1 MESQEVLELIREAK
15 RGNEKA
21 IETLI
26 ERYLNTVRKINYK
39 WGNTDDGFQEGI
51 LGIYQ
56 AIKTYDESY
65 NTKFMTHLYFHIE
78 AKIRKFIDKE
88 RYRVPQYVIESIKKG
103 EQERVYFSEI
113 ENLKI
118 EDGSIDNET
127 LENKVLVEKLLNCC
141 TKQEKEVLNLLFFEG
156 YSGQAVAEKLGMSR
170 QWVHSIKHRAFEKIR
185 NNINFVIN
193 KKTSIIRNK

>member
-15 RGNEKA
+15 KGNNEA
-21 IETLI
+21 TETLI

-78 AKIRKFIDKE
+78 AKIRRFIDKE
-88 RYRVPQYVIESIKKG
+88 RYRTPQYVIESIKKG
-103 EQERVYFSEI
+103 EKERLYFSEL
-113 ENLKI
+113 ENFEI
-118 EDGSIDNET
+118 EDGNIDNEN
-127 LENKVLVEKLLNCC
+127 LENKVLIEKLLNCC
-141 TKQEKEVLNLLFFEG
+141 TEQEKEVLNLLFFEG

-170 QWVHSIKHRAFEKIR
+170 QWVHTIKHRAFEKIR

-193 KKTSIIRNK
+193 KKNEYNKK

>member
-1 MESQEVLELIREAK
+1 MESTEILELIRKAKAGDNEAT
-15 RGNEKA
+15 
-21 IETLI
+21 ETLI
-26 ERYLNTVRKINYK
+26 EKYLNAVRKINNK
-39 WGNTDDGFQEGI
+39 WGGTDDGFQEGI

-103 EQERVYFSEI
+103 EQERLYFSGI
-113 ENLKI
+113 ENLEI
-118 EDGSIDNET
+118 GDENTGNEN

-141 TKQEKEVLNLLFFEG
+141 TRQEKEVLNLLFFEG
-156 YSGQAVAEKLGMSR
+156 YSGQAVAEKLRMSR
-170 QWVHSIKHRAFEKIR
+170 QWVYNIKHRAFEKIK

-193 KKTSIIRNK
+193 KKNEYNKK

>member
-15 RGNEKA
+15 KGNNEA
-21 IETLI
+21 TETLI
-26 ERYLNTVRKINYK
+26 ERYLNTVKKINYK

-56 AIKTYDESY
+56 AIKTFDESY

-78 AKIRKFIDKE
+78 AKIRRYIDKE

-103 EQERVYFSEI
+103 EQERLYFSGI
-113 ENLKI
+113 ENFEI
-118 EDGSIDNET
+118 EDGSIDNED
-127 LENKVLVEKLLNCC
+127 LENKVLVERLLNYC
-141 TKQEKEVLNLLFFEG
+141 TNQEKEVLNLLFFEG

-170 QWVHSIKHRAFEKIR
+170 QWVHSIKHKAFKKIR
-185 NNINFVIN
+185 NNIKSSRNF
-193 KKTSIIRNK
+193 

>member
-15 RGNEKA
+15 KGNNEA
-21 IETLI
+21 IERLI

-88 RYRVPQYVIESIKKG
+88 RYRIPQYIIESVKKG
-103 EQERVYFSEI
+103 EQERLYFLAI
-113 ENLKI
+113 ENFEI
-118 EDGSIDNET
+118 EDGSIDNEE
-127 LENKVLVEKLLNCC
+127 LENKVLVERLLNYC
-141 TKQEKEVLNLLFFEG
+141 TNQEKEVLNLLFFEG
-156 YSGQAVAEKLGMSR
+156 YSGQAVAEKLRMSR
-170 QWVHSIKHRAFEKIR
+170 QWVHSIKHKAFKKIR
-185 NNINFVIN
+185 ENI
-193 KKTSIIRNK
+193 KYQK

>member
-1 MESQEVLELIREAK
+1 MESTEILELIRKAKAGDNEAT
-15 RGNEKA
+15 
-21 IETLI
+21 ETLI
-26 ERYLNTVRKINYK
+26 EKYLNTVRKINHK

-56 AIKTYDESY
+56 AIKTFDESY

-78 AKIRKFIDKE
+78 AKIRKYIDKE

-103 EQERVYFSEI
+103 EQERLYFSGI
-113 ENLKI
+113 ENLEI
-118 EDGSIDNET
+118 EDENTGNEN

-141 TKQEKEVLNLLFFEG
+141 TRQEKEVLNLLFFEG
-156 YSGQAVAEKLGMSR
+156 YSGQAVAEKLRMSR
-170 QWVHSIKHRAFEKIR
+170 QWVYSIKHRAFEKIK

-193 KKTSIIRNK
+193 KKNEYNKK

>member
-15 RGNEKA
+15 KGNNEA
-21 IETLI
+21 TETLI
-26 ERYLNTVRKINYK
+26 ERYLNTVRKINHK

-78 AKIRKFIDKE
+78 AKIRRYIDKE

-103 EQERVYFSEI
+103 EQERVYFLGI
-113 ENLKI
+113 ENLEI
-118 EDGSIDNET
+118 EDGNIDNEN

-156 YSGQAVAEKLGMSR
+156 YSGEAVAEKLGMSR

-185 NNINFVIN
+185 ENINYQ
-193 KKTSIIRNK
+193 K

>member
-1 MESQEVLELIREAK
+1 MESKEVLELIREAK
-15 RGNEKA
+15 KGNEKA

-26 ERYLNTVRKINYK
+26 ERYLNTIRKINHK

-56 AIKTYDESY
+56 AIKTFDESY

-103 EQERVYFSEI
+103 EQERLYFSEI
-113 ENLKI
+113 ENFEI
-118 EDGSIDNET
+118 EDASINNEN
-127 LENKVLVEKLLNCC
+127 LENKVLIEKILNYC
-141 TKQEKEVLNLLFFEG
+141 TAQEKTVINYLFFEG
-156 YSGQAVAEKLGMSR
+156 YSGEEIAKKLKKSR
-170 QWVHSIKHRAFEKIR
+170 QWVHTIKHRAFEKIR
-185 NNINFVIN
+185 NNICFVLT
-193 KKTSIIRNK
+193 KK

>member
-15 RGNEKA
+15 KGINEA
-21 IETLI
+21 TETLN

-39 WGNTDDGFQEGI
+39 WGNTDDGFQEGV

-56 AIKTYDESY
+56 AIKTYNESY

-88 RYRVPQYVIESIKKG
+88 RYRVPQYVIEGIKKG
-103 EQERVYFSEI
+103 ERERLYFSEL
-113 ENLKI
+113 ENFEI
-118 EDGSIDNET
+118 EDENIEIDN
-127 LENKVLVEKLLNCC
+127 LENKVLVEKLLKYC
-141 TKQEKEVLNLLFFEG
+141 TKQERTVIKYLFFED
-156 YSGQAVAEKLGMSR
+156 YSGEEVAKKLGMSR

-185 NNINFVIN
+185 ENIKSPRNF
-193 KKTSIIRNK
+193 

>member
-15 RGNEKA
+15 KANNEA

-26 ERYLNTVRKINYK
+26 ERYLNTVRKINNK
-39 WGNTDDGFQEGI
+39 WGGTDDGFQEGI

-56 AIKTYDESY
+56 AIKTFDESY

-88 RYRVPQYVIESIKKG
+88 RYRVPQYLIESIKKG
-103 EQERVYFSEI
+103 EQERLYFSEI
-113 ENLKI
+113 ENFEI
-118 EDGSIDNET
+118 EDGSTDNEN
-127 LENKVLVEKLLNCC
+127 LENKVLVERLLNCC

-156 YSGQAVAEKLGMSR
+156 YSGQEVAKKLKISR
-170 QWVHSIKHRAFEKIR
+170 QRVHIIKFKALEKIR
-185 NNINFVIN
+185 RYI
-193 KKTSIIRNK
+193 K

>member
-1 MESQEVLELIREAK
+1 MESKEVLELIHRAKVGDNEAT
-15 RGNEKA
+15 EK
-21 IETLI
+21 LI
-26 ERYLNTVRKINYK
+26 EQYMNAVRKINNK
-39 WGNTDDGFQEGI
+39 WGGTDDGFQAGI

-56 AIKTYDESY
+56 AIKTFDESY

-103 EQERVYFSEI
+103 EQERLYFSEI
-113 ENLKI
+113 ENFEI
-118 EDGSIDNET
+118 EDGNIDNEN
-127 LENKVLVEKLLNCC
+127 LENKVLIEKLLNCC
-141 TKQEKEVLNLLFFEG
+141 TEQEKEVLNLLFFEG

-185 NNINFVIN
+185 ENI
-193 KKTSIIRNK
+193 R

>member
-1 MESQEVLELIREAK
+1 MESQKVLELIREAK
-15 RGNEKA
+15 KGNNEATEK
-21 IETLI
+21 LI
-26 ERYLNTVRKINYK
+26 ER
-39 WGNTDDGFQEGI
+39 
-51 LGIYQ
+51 YQ

-103 EQERVYFSEI
+103 EQERVYFSTL
-113 ENLKI
+113 ENLEV
-118 EDGSIDNET
+118 EDGSIDNEK
-127 LENKVLVEKLLNCC
+127 LENKVLIEKLLKYC

-170 QWVHSIKHRAFEKIR
+170 QWIHSIKHKALKKIR
-185 NNINFVIN
+185 ENIKSSRNF
-193 KKTSIIRNK
+193 

>member
-1 MESQEVLELIREAK
+1 MESTEILELIRKAKAVDNEAT
-15 RGNEKA
+15 
-21 IETLI
+21 ETLI
-26 ERYLNTVRKINYK
+26 EKYLNTVRKINNK
-39 WGNTDDGFQEGI
+39 WGGTDDGFQEGI

-103 EQERVYFSEI
+103 EQERVYFSTL
-113 ENLKI
+113 ENLEV
-118 EDGSIDNET
+118 EDGSIDNEK
-127 LENKVLVEKLLNCC
+127 LENKVLIEKLLKYC

-170 QWVHSIKHRAFEKIR
+170 QWIHSIKHKALKKIR
-185 NNINFVIN
+185 ENIKSSRNF
-193 KKTSIIRNK
+193 